1 MDRASSEPPQLHGAP
16 GINPFSSDRN
26 QKEVQLLAARPR
38 ELPRMEQ
45 SPEAGVLPVRD
56 GCTGKGRGNQS
67 LGKVACFEA
76 PPSRTL
82 NGGDDG
88 AENRVAKVKQSEG
101 RMPDDRD
108 GSRMSMGRVSMEV
121 TMDDVSK
128 PSVDGLQRALE
139 VEVVNQLRV
148 QNSQLMEEV
157 EKLKAM
163 MSQSG
168 KGSSGSWS
176 DLGGSACAGVP
187 PEADDGGRRHGG
199 YHTPRSAARTF
210 GPGKRDVRLTPNG
223 TRVPDGTPPSSE
235 TPHAEPCHAP
245 QPPPARPVVPPFPQS
260 FMVNDNMEQ
269 FLEGYEKVE
278 SKPKVMKTDPTWE
291 PKRR

>member
-1 MDRASSEPPQLHGAP
+1 
-16 GINPFSSDRN
+16 
-26 QKEVQLLAARPR
+26 
-38 ELPRMEQ
+38 
-45 SPEAGVLPVRD
+45 
-56 GCTGKGRGNQS
+56 
-67 LGKVACFEA
+67 
-76 PPSRTL
+76 
-82 NGGDDG
+82 
-88 AENRVAKVKQSEG
+88 
-101 RMPDDRD
+101 
-108 GSRMSMGRVSMEV
+108 
-121 TMDDVSK
+121 
-128 PSVDGLQRALE
+128 
-139 VEVVNQLRV
+139 
-148 QNSQLMEEV
+148 
-157 EKLKAM
+157 M

-199 YHTPRSAARTF
+199 YHTPRRTF
-210 GPGKRDVRLTPNG
+210 GSGKRDVRLTPNG

>member
-1 MDRASSEPPQLHGAP
+1 
-16 GINPFSSDRN
+16 
-26 QKEVQLLAARPR
+26 
-38 ELPRMEQ
+38 MEQ
-45 SPEAGVLPVRD
+45 SPEVGALPVRD
-56 GCTGKGRGNQS
+56 SCTGKGRGNQP
-67 LGKVACFEA
+67 LGKVACFEP

-88 AENRVAKVKQSEG
+88 AENRDAKVKQSEG

-108 GSRMSMGRVSMEV
+108 GSRQTMGRVSVEGSME
-121 TMDDVSK
+121 DVSK

-176 DLGGSACAGVP
+176 ELGGSACAGVRLKLRM
-187 PEADDGGRRHGG
+187 EDGDMVGITHQGVLLVPLSWGSGMSGSLRMELG
-199 YHTPRSAARTF
+199 S
-210 GPGKRDVRLTPNG
+210 LTERPQVAKLLMLNHVMYLNLLQYDLLFL
-223 TRVPDGTPPSSE
+223 RFLNPS
-235 TPHAEPCHAP
+235 
-245 QPPPARPVVPPFPQS
+245 
-260 FMVNDNMEQ
+260 
-269 FLEGYEKVE
+269 
-278 SKPKVMKTDPTWE
+278 W
-291 PKRR
+291 

>member
-16 GINPFSSDRN
+16 GINPFWSDRN

-67 LGKVACFEA
+67 LGKVACFET

-148 QNSQLMEEV
+148 QNSQLME
-157 EKLKAM
+157 
-163 MSQSG
+163 
-168 KGSSGSWS
+168 
-176 DLGGSACAGVP
+176 
-187 PEADDGGRRHGG
+187 GRETEGHDV
-199 YHTPRSAARTF
+199 TVW
-210 GPGKRDVRLTPNG
+210 KRVF
-223 TRVPDGTPPSSE
+223 RV
-235 TPHAEPCHAP
+235 
-245 QPPPARPVVPPFPQS
+245 
-260 FMVNDNMEQ
+260 MV
-269 FLEGYEKVE
+269 
-278 SKPKVMKTDPTWE
+278 
-291 PKRR
+291 